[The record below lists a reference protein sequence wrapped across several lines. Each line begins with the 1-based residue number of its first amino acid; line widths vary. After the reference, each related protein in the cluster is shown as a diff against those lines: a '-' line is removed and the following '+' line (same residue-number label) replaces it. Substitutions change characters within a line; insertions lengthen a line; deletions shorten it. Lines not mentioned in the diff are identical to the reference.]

1 MADNGTVSIDNI
13 LLPTDFS
20 EASIGAAAYALS
32 MARQYKA
39 RLYCLHVVDVSADA
53 AGFYVPHQS
62 YENLDDEMLIAAE
75 EMLHDFSLKNL
86 KGHKNIELR
95 VVSGDPYKEIV
106 KSIKILKI
114 NMCVMGTFGKA
125 AIERFFVGSTT
136 ERVMRKA
143 VCPVLI
149 VPPVK

>member
-1 MADNGTVSIDNI
+1 MADKTGIRLDNI

-20 EASIGAAAYALS
+20 EASIGAATYALTL
-32 MARQYKA
+32 ARQYKA
-39 RLYCLHVVDVSADA
+39 KVYCLHVVDISSDA

-114 NMCVMGTFGKA
+114 NMCLMGTFGKA

-149 VPPVK
+149 